1 MRHYT
6 LRFPDHQA
14 AHDAAGGAGYLDDDG
29 ELVSLGHKGA
39 LDIIGEVTIP
49 GTYDEDGNEITP
61 PTPLPGFYV
70 NCALPVLPR
79 SLRFFSVPYGSGGR
93 VFAGTEPDAD
103 AWPPE
108 VTDGGGS

>member
-1 MRHYT
+1 MNHYT
-6 LRFPDHQA
+6 LRFPDEPKA
-14 AHDAAGGAGYLDDDG
+14 EATADRMGYLNDDG

-49 GTYDEDGNEITP
+49 GTYDEQGNEITP

>member
-1 MRHYT
+1 MNHYT

-49 GTYDEDGNEITP
+49 GTYDADGNELTP
-61 PTPLPGFYV
+61 ATPLPGFYV
-70 NCALPVLPR
+70 NLAIPGPLPPALLP
-79 SLRFFSVPYGSGGR
+79 FQVAYGSGGN
-93 VFAGTEPDAD
+93 VFAGTEHEVLPGT
-103 AWPPE
+103 WPP
-108 VTDGGGS
+108 TP

>member
-14 AHDAAGGAGYLDDDG
+14 AHDAASVAGYLDDDG
-29 ELVSLGHKGA
+29 EMVSLGHKGA
-39 LDIIGEVTIP
+39 LDIIGEVVMP
-49 GTYDEDGNEITP
+49 GTYDADGNEITP

-79 SLRFFSVPYGSGGR
+79 ALRPHAVSYGSGGR
-93 VFAGTEPDAD
+93 VFAGTEPEPD
-103 AWPPE
+103 AWPPTE
-108 VTDGGGS
+108 LNP